1 MVNRPKQIGTAGE
14 TGIVRAAHRHGFP
27 GAERRALHGNTDLG
41 DILLCPGI
49 ILEAKT
55 GQHAKTASAQQ
66 LHQWMVETELERVN
80 AHAALAFLITH
91 RTGYSPARADHWW
104 AHTTTG
110 TLHALTCQDITIRQ
124 LIDYPAPLLAGP
136 PVHLELAHLLHVLVD
151 AEWGA
156 PMVPVL
162 EEAS

>member
-49 ILEAKT
+49 ILEAKSGT
-55 GQHAKTASAQQ
+55 TAKTASAQQ
-66 LHQWMVETELERVN
+66 LHHWMEETEIERVN
-80 AHAALAFLITH
+80 SNAALAFLITH
-91 RTGYSPARADHWW
+91 RPGYSPARADHWW

-110 TLHALTCQDITIRQ
+110 TLHTLTCQDPQVQQ
-124 LIDYPAPLLAGP
+124 LVDYPAPMLQGP
-136 PVHLELAHLLHVLVD
+136 PVHLEFAHLLHLLTE
-151 AEWGA
+151 AGWGA
-156 PMVPVL
+156 TPLPMEV
-162 EEAS
+162 AS